1 MIRSRQFIPGGGS
14 WAWQLV
20 ASLLFLPVAAGQ
32 QPPSPS
38 PIPSANADAQTTFSV
53 TTELVELPVSVTDA
67 SGNFVS
73 GLTSQNFHVYED
85 GKPQRITLFEPE
97 DLPVTVGLIVDHS
110 RSMGP
115 KLSAVTAA
123 VSSFA
128 HSSNPEDEMFVV
140 DFSDRVW
147 PEFFGGQ
154 PFTNDVKA
162 LETALATVTAQG
174 QTALYDAVYE
184 GLERLRLGH
193 HEKKALIVVSDGGDN
208 ASRRT
213 YGEVLTLARQSQ
225 AVIYAIGLV
234 GESGQQEEN
243 PKILERLCKDTG
255 GLAFFPGA
263 VEMVTEISVR
273 IAQDLRQ
280 QYTIGYAPEKKASAG
295 AFRKVQVKVSA
306 PGRGK
311 MQVRTRPGYAAA
323 GENNSPVPSRGPA

>member
-1 MIRSRQFIPGGGS
+1 MTCSRQSTPSERS
-14 WAWQLV
+14 WAWLLV
-20 ASLLFLPVAAGQ
+20 AGLLFLPLAVGAQ
-32 QPPSPS
+32 SPPQS
-38 PIPSANADAQTTFSV
+38 PISSENADAQTTFSV
-53 TTELVELPVSVTDA
+53 TTELVELPVNVTDA
-67 SGNFVS
+67 SGSFVA
-73 GLTSQNFHVYED
+73 GLTAQNFRVYED
-85 GKPQRITLFEPE
+85 GKPQRITLFERE

-115 KLSAVTAA
+115 KLSAVAAA

-128 HSSNPEDEMFVV
+128 RSSNPEDEMFVV

-154 PFTNDVKA
+154 LFTNDVKA
-162 LETALATVTAQG
+162 LETALAAVTAQG

-184 GLERLRLGH
+184 GLGRLRLGH
-193 HEKKALIVVSDGGDN
+193 REKKALIVVSDGGDN
-208 ASRRT
+208 ASRRK

-234 GESGQQEEN
+234 GESGQEEN
-243 PKILERLCKDTG
+243 PKILERLCRDTG
-255 GLAFFPGA
+255 GLSFFPGA

-280 QYTIGYAPEKKASAG
+280 QYTVGYAPEKKTSTS

-323 GENNSPVPSRGPA
+323 GEKDSPLPSKGPA

>member
-1 MIRSRQFIPGGGS
+1 MTCSRQSTPRERS
-14 WAWQLV
+14 WPWVLV
-20 ASLLFLPVAAGQ
+20 TGLLFLPIAVGAQ
-32 QPPSPS
+32 SPS
-38 PIPSANADAQTTFSV
+38 QSPTSSENTDAQTTFSV
-53 TTELVELPVSVTDA
+53 TTELVELPVNVTDA
-67 SGNFVS
+67 SGSFVS
-73 GLTSQNFHVYED
+73 GLTAQNFRVYED
-85 GKPQRITLFEPE
+85 GEPQRITLFERE

-123 VSSFA
+123 ISSFA

-154 PFTNDVKA
+154 PFTSDVKA
-162 LETALATVTAQG
+162 LEAALASVTAQG

-193 HEKKALIVVSDGGDN
+193 REKKALIVVSDGGDN
-208 ASRRT
+208 TSRRK
-213 YGEVLTLARQSQ
+213 YGEVLMLARQSK

-234 GESGQQEEN
+234 GEAGQEEN

-280 QYTIGYAPEKKASAG
+280 QYTVGYAPERKTRAS

-323 GENNSPVPSRGPA
+323 EEKDSPLPSKGPA

>member
-1 MIRSRQFIPGGGS
+1 VICSRQLTPSTGS
-14 WAWQLV
+14 CIWLLV
-20 ASLLFLPVAAGQ
+20 ASLLFLPVAVGAQ
-32 QPPSPS
+32 SPS
-38 PIPSANADAQTTFSV
+38 QSTNSSGSVDAQTTFSV
-53 TTELVELPVSVTDA
+53 TTELVELPVSVTDEG
-67 SGNFVS
+67 GNFVS
-73 GLTSQNFHVYED
+73 GLTSQNFRVYEE
-85 GKPQRITLFEPE
+85 GKPQRITLFERE

-123 VSSFA
+123 ISSFA

-193 HEKKALIVVSDGGDN
+193 REKKALIVVSDGGDN
-208 ASRRT
+208 ASRRK

-234 GESGQQEEN
+234 GESGQEEN
-243 PKILERLCKDTG
+243 PRVLERLCKDTG
-255 GLAFFPGA
+255 GLSFFPGA
-263 VEMVTEISVR
+263 VKMVTDISVR

-280 QYTIGYAPEKKASAG
+280 QYTVGYAPEKKTSAG

-323 GENNSPVPSRGPA
+323 GEKDSPRPSKGPA